1 MPHKRHCAVQTH
13 PRSNVDTT
21 TIATRLESS
30 YALQLL
36 DDELLLKGSTEIVE
50 IFGGIRTITHALI
63 EICNT
68 KQPLL
73 DLKQSFAD
81 LRDSHDDTHA
91 NDHDHEPLINNDKS
105 TSGFLGCELNLL
117 STPKPI
123 LHRIC
128 DFLTNN
134 EVNRFKMVYQTGYR
148 CTAGIVQ
155 VTNLCI

>member
-1 MPHKRHCAVQTH
+1 MHCNFLMTNYSSKEARKSLKYLVG
-13 PRSNVDTT
+13 
-21 TIATRLESS
+21 LEP
-30 YALQLL
+30 LHMH
-36 DDELLLKGSTEIVE
+36 LLKVVTPNN
-50 IFGGIRTITHALI
+50 HLI
-63 EICNT
+63 
-68 KQPLL
+68 L
-73 DLKQSFAD
+73 DLKQLFAD